1 MGKTFIYICL
11 CLTASILAQAGRQV
25 NHQDNG
31 KLMKDAL
38 ILDGWKEV
46 RFDQDATIALVDSD
60 TTPVRSANL
69 QKLHLWMTK

>member
-1 MGKTFIYICL
+1 
-11 CLTASILAQAGRQV
+11 
-25 NHQDNG
+25 
-31 KLMKDAL
+31 MKDAL